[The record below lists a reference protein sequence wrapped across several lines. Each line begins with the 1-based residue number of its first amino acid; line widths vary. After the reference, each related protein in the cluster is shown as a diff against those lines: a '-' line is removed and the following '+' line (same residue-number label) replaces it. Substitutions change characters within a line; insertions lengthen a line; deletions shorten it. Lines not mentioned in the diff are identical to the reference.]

1 MPMSVSYLTMGFLDI
16 GIEKPRG
23 SRTASA
29 RASLAALKRRR
40 RLRYFSQID
49 RLTPVFGLV
58 FRRNT
63 YDWRCARHWYFMTKF
78 WNRLHE
84 TFNWIYDKNA
94 FLRIGM
100 FPFLP
105 TPFTTPS
112 LTFHLWTSENQINGV
127 GSRSGRIN
135 QSQCMFTRF
144 VIRLVL
150 PLLLPTATIWFSL
163 VSAT

>member
-1 MPMSVSYLTMGFLDI
+1 MGFLDI
-16 GIEKPRG
+16 GIKKPRG
-23 SRTASA
+23 LRTASA

-40 RLRYFSQID
+40 RLRDFSQID

-63 YDWRCARHWYFMTKF
+63 YDLRCARHWYFMTKF

-112 LTFHLWTSENQINGV
+112 LTFRLWTSENQINGV

-135 QSQCMFTRF
+135 QSQCTFTRF
-144 VIRLVL
+144 MIRLVL
-150 PLLLPTATIWFSL
+150 PLLLPTATIQFSL

>member
-1 MPMSVSYLTMGFLDI
+1 MSVNTDQ
-16 GIEKPRG
+16 R
-23 SRTASA
+23 ASA
-29 RASLAALKRRR
+29 KASLAGLKRRR

-49 RLTPVFGLV
+49 RLPVFGLV

-78 WNRLHE
+78 WNLLHE

-94 FLRIGM
+94 FLRIWM

-105 TPFTTPS
+105 TPS
-112 LTFHLWTSENQINGV
+112 LTFRLWTSENQINGV

-135 QSQCMFTRF
+135 QSQCTFTRF

-150 PLLLPTATIWFSL
+150 PLLLPTATIRFSL